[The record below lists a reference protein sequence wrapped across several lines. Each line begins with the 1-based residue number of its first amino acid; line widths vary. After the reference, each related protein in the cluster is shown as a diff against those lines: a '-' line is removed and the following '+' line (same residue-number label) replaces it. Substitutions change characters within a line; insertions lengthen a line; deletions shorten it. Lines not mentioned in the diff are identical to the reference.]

1 MRRLFLLLTWL
12 MALPIGML
20 AQGTTWQT
28 ATTINSGETK
38 EGSLY
43 KYERSERNDEW
54 YKIVVPEEGTTTF
67 TVTPGGSL
75 DIYWIKVYRV
85 EDGELRERN
94 SSGVG
99 KVEKVFPITDMG
111 KGTYYVQ
118 VHRYSGSGSY
128 SLKYEFTPCPI
139 GNDPEPND
147 EYEKSSLLTSGK
159 TNDCRLGYTDDT
171 GLTDNDDWFKIIVPE
186 EGTIEFT
193 INPSQENALDLYWV
207 KVYRVEDG
215 ELKERNSSGAGKEKK
230 VITITDLGI
239 GTFYVQIHRY
249 SGHGGYTL
257 KYEFTPN
264 GFVGDEEPNDE
275 WSEDCALLK
284 SGETLECKLGYT
296 NDKGETDN
304 DDWFKI
310 IVPEEGTIELT
321 LNPSQENALDI
332 YWVKVF
338 RLKDDGDLAERNSSG
353 FGKEEKVFRIT
364 DMGIGTYYVQVHRY
378 SGHGGYTLKYEFI
391 PCPFGNDPEP
401 NNEFDQG
408 SLLTSGKTIDC
419 RLGYTDDTG
428 LTDNDDWF
436 KIVVPEEGTI
446 ELTLNP
452 SQENALDLYWV
463 KVFRLKDDGDL
474 AERNSSGFGKEEKVF
489 RITDMGIGTYYV
501 QVHRYS
507 GHGGY
512 TLKYEFTS
520 CPIDNDP
527 EPNNEFDKGS
537 LLTIGETIGG
547 RLGYTDDSGSTDND
561 DWFKFEVEKD
571 GKAEFTINPNQ
582 ENALDLY
589 WIKVFRLKDD
599 GNLAERNSTGLG
611 KEEKVFSV
619 TDLGLGTYYLQIH
632 RYSGHGGYTLKYEFT
647 PNPYIGDEEPND
659 SYEQAQA
666 LVKGER
672 VMAHLGYTD
681 DTGTTDND
689 DWYKFDVDI
698 IGTPN
703 LTIVPNQTYGLD
715 VYWMKVYT
723 QKEDGDLKELKSSGV
738 GKNQGG
744 MYLPYFDKGTYYVQV
759 HRYSGHGGY
768 TLLYDEEP
776 IRYFDDE
783 PNDEF
788 AQAVIINDGETKVG
802 NIGFKKDEDTYDVD
816 DWFKVN
822 VEEGSQ
828 LMFSYDPDQGEGIDA
843 TLYLYYYENGA
854 LTPVTVKYNQGSLKS
869 GTSAWAHLQSL
880 NIMTDEKMKGGTY
893 YLQLHRNSGMGTYT
907 MTFNVP
913 RRSLDSKVRVHY
925 IGWPSVRKGIPGS
938 FDITVE
944 NTGSTPSGSFFLCIP
959 YSEDIKLLSAYL
971 PDNQGGRTIDA
982 SEMSD
987 EEQHNAVLV
996 FPNLN
1001 PHEKYTFTVWAEGY
1015 VEGKYDARSVSKIEP
1030 VTMTV
1035 LGIMAIHFI
1044 ADVGYSMVEDNIK
1057 SGLAHLVNTTLQ
1069 DEETTKEF
1077 ARAYGVAEEDIRIK
1091 KEEYNMCAHGFK
1103 TVLKKTGESVNTS
1116 LGLDIVNKVMNAV
1129 EDLKSVADAARR
1141 KFMVKH
1147 GRAAFLDKFMDE
1159 FENGTEI
1166 MDEETGANNIVSS
1179 WDPNE
1184 MVGPVGYGDE
1194 HYIGDEAKT
1203 INYRILFENKA
1214 EATAP
1219 AYRIRITDILD
1230 ENVFDVSSVR
1240 FGDTSHD
1247 AGTGWKMTRDGNKL
1261 SWDIEGI
1268 ELPPNVNAPEG
1279 EGYVT
1284 FSVDLKPG
1292 LKNLTEVKNMAT
1304 IIFDYNDPIETNEYV
1319 NTLDLKKPES
1329 AMTSAFYSGSN
1340 VKLNS
1345 KGSDEG
1351 SGIARYKFFAA
1362 KGDGDFELIGESST
1376 AELEYTLPEG
1386 ADAKDYKFAVAAV
1399 DNAGNTQETLSAAIA
1414 ATEGVDGD
1422 ANGDGDV
1429 DVSDID
1435 TIIELVGQFYDA
1447 NNPNHVKADV
1457 NHDKDIDVSDI
1468 DYVIERIK

>member
-118 VHRYSGSGSY
+118 VHRYSDSGSY

-378 SGHGGYTLKYEFI
+378 SGHGGYTLKYEF
-391 PCPFGNDPEP
+391 
-401 NNEFDQG
+401 
-408 SLLTSGKTIDC
+408 
-419 RLGYTDDTG
+419 
-428 LTDNDDWF
+428 
-436 KIVVPEEGTI
+436 
-446 ELTLNP
+446 
-452 SQENALDLYWV
+452 
-463 KVFRLKDDGDL
+463 
-474 AERNSSGFGKEEKVF
+474 
-489 RITDMGIGTYYV
+489 
-501 QVHRYS
+501 
-507 GHGGY
+507 
-512 TLKYEFTS
+512 TS

-703 LTIVPNQTYGLD
+703 LTIVPNQTYELD
-715 VYWMKVYT
+715 VYWMRVYT
-723 QKEDGDLKELKSSGV
+723 LKEDGSLNQLKVKDSGV
-738 GKNQGG
+738 GKYQAG
-744 MYLPYFDKGTYYVQV
+744 MYLPYYDKGTYYVNV

-802 NIGFKKDEDTYDVD
+802 NIGFKKDEETLDVD

-828 LMFSYDPDQGEGIDA
+828 LMFSYDPDQGEGVDA

-854 LTPVTVKYNQGSLKS
+854 LTPVTVYYNQGSLKS

-893 YLQLHRNSGMGTYT
+893 YLQLHRNNGMGTYT
-907 MTFNVP
+907 MTFNIP

-996 FPNLN
+996 FPGLN

-1015 VEGKYDARSVSKIEP
+1015 VEGKYDARGVSKIDP
-1030 VTMTV
+1030 ATMTV

-1069 DEETTKEF
+1069 DEKTTKEF
-1077 ARAYGVAEEDIRIK
+1077 ALAYGVAEEDIRIK

-1103 TVLKKTGESVNTS
+1103 TVLKKTGESVDET
-1116 LGLDIVNKVMNAV
+1116 LGLGVVNKVMNAI

-1147 GRAAFLDKFMDE
+1147 GRAAFINKFMEE

-1219 AYRIRITDILD
+1219 AYRIRITDELD

-1240 FGDTSHD
+1240 FGGTSHD
-1247 AGTGWKMTRDGNKL
+1247 EVGTGWKMKRDGNKL

-1292 LKNLTEVKNMAT
+1292 LNNLAQIKNMAT
-1304 IIFDYNDPIETNEYV
+1304 IVFDYNDPIETNEYV
-1319 NTLDLKKPES
+1319 NTLDLKKPVGT
-1329 AMTSAFYSGSN
+1329 MTSAFCSGSN
-1340 VKLNS
+1340 VKLNC
-1345 KGSDEG
+1345 KGSDEE

-1362 KGDGDFELIGESST
+1362 KGDGEFELIGESST
-1376 AELEYTLPEG
+1376 TELEYTLPEG
-1386 ADAKDYKFAVAAV
+1386 ENAKDYKFAVAAV
-1399 DNAGNTQETLSAAIA
+1399 DNVGNTQETLSAAIA
-1414 ATEGVDGD
+1414 ATEGVYGD
-1422 ANGDGDV
+1422 VTGDGNVNGQDIQALINAI
-1429 DVSDID
+1429 VSESTDPK
-1435 TIIELVGQFYDA
+1435 Y
-1447 NNPNHVKADV
+1447 DV
-1457 NHDKDIDVSDI
+1457 NEDGKINGQDIQVLINIIVASN
-1468 DYVIERIK
+1468 

>member
-1 MRRLFLLLTWL
+1 MRRLLLLLTWL
-12 MALPIGML
+12 IALPIGML

-38 EGSLY
+38 SGSLY
-43 KYERSERNDEW
+43 GYENSERNDEW
-54 YKIVVPEEGTTTF
+54 YKIVVPEEGTAEF
-67 TVTPGGSL
+67 TVSPEGNL
-75 DIYWIKVYRV
+75 DINWIRLYRI
-85 EDGELRERN
+85 EDGKTIERN
-94 SSGVG
+94 YSGIG
-99 KVEKVFPITDMG
+99 KAEKVVPITDIG
-111 KGTYYVQ
+111 SGTYYLQ
-118 VHRYSGSGSY
+118 VHRWSGGTSY
-128 SLKYEFTPCPI
+128 NLKYVFTPCPI
-139 GNDPEPND
+139 KNDPEPND
-147 EYEKSSLLTSGK
+147 E
-159 TNDCRLGYTDDT
+159 
-171 GLTDNDDWFKIIVPE
+171 
-186 EGTIEFT
+186 
-193 INPSQENALDLYWV
+193 
-207 KVYRVEDG
+207 
-215 ELKERNSSGAGKEKK
+215 
-230 VITITDLGI
+230 
-239 GTFYVQIHRY
+239 
-249 SGHGGYTL
+249 
-257 KYEFTPN
+257 
-264 GFVGDEEPNDE
+264 
-275 WSEDCALLK
+275 WSK
-284 SGETLECKLGYT
+284 
-296 NDKGETDN
+296 
-304 DDWFKI
+304 
-310 IVPEEGTIELT
+310 
-321 LNPSQENALDI
+321 
-332 YWVKVF
+332 
-338 RLKDDGDLAERNSSG
+338 
-353 FGKEEKVFRIT
+353 
-364 DMGIGTYYVQVHRY
+364 
-378 SGHGGYTLKYEFI
+378 
-391 PCPFGNDPEP
+391 
-401 NNEFDQG
+401 G
-408 SLLTSGKTIDC
+408 SLLESGKTIDC

-436 KIVVPEEGTI
+436 KIVVPEEGKV
-446 ELTLNP
+446 ELTFDP
-452 SQENALDLYWV
+452 SQEHSLDINWIRLYRV
-463 KVFRLKDDGDL
+463 EGGKTI
-474 AERNSSGFGKEEKVF
+474 ERNYFGIGKEKKVVT
-489 RITDMGIGTYYV
+489 ITDLGIGTFYM
-501 QVHRYS
+501 QIHRWS

-512 TLKYEFTS
+512 TLKYEFT
-520 CPIDNDP
+520 PVDFAGDE
-527 EPNNEFDKGS
+527 EPNDEWGEAS
-537 LLTIGETIGG
+537 LLKSGETIECK
-547 RLGYTDDSGSTDND
+547 LGYNDGTGSTDDD
-561 DWFKFEVEKD
+561 DWFKIIVPQE
-571 GKAEFTINPNQ
+571 GKVEFTLNPSQ
-582 ENALDLY
+582 ENALDINWIRLY
-589 WIKVFRLKDD
+589 RIED
-599 GNLAERNSTGLG
+599 GKTIERNYSGIG
-611 KEEKVFSV
+611 KEEKTVPI
-619 TDLGLGTYYLQIH
+619 TDIGIGTYYLQVH
-632 RYSGHGGYTLKYEFT
+632 RWSGHGGYTLKYEFTPCPIGNDAEPNNEYDKGSLLISGETIDCRLGYTDDTNFTDNDDWFRIEVPEEGKVEFTLNPSQENALDINWIRLYWIDEEGNTKERNYSGIGKEEKTVSITDIGIGTYYLQVHRWSGHGGYTLKYEFTPCPIGNDPEPNNEYPDGSLLESGKTIDCRFGYTDGTNFTDNDDWFRIEVKKDGKAEFTFNPDQEYSLDINWMRLYWIDEEGNTRERYYSGIGKEEKVVSITDLGIGTYYLQIHRWSGHGGYTLKYMFT

-666 LVKGER
+666 LIKGER

-715 VYWMKVYT
+715 INWIRVYSLK
-723 QKEDGDLKELKSSGV
+723 DGDLKEQKYAGV
-738 GKNQGG
+738 GKYQAGI
-744 MYLPYFDKGTYYVQV
+744 YLPYFDKGTYYVQV
-759 HRYSGHGGY
+759 HRWSGHGGY

-802 NIGFKKDEDTYDVD
+802 NIGFKKDEETFDVD

-828 LMFSYDPDQGEGIDA
+828 LMFSYDPDQGEGVDA

-854 LTPVTVKYNQGSLKS
+854 LTPVTVYYNQGSLKS

-893 YLQLHRNSGMGTYT
+893 YLQLHRNNGMGTYT

-1015 VEGKYDARSVSKIEP
+1015 VEGKYDARGVSKIDP
-1030 VTMTV
+1030 ATMTV

-1069 DEETTKEF
+1069 DEEVTKEF
-1077 ARAYGVAEEDIRIK
+1077 ANAYGVAEDDIRDK

-1103 TVLKKTGESVNTS
+1103 TVLKKTGEGVNKA
-1116 LGLDIVNKVMNAV
+1116 LGLEIVNKVMNAI

-1141 KFMVKH
+1141 KFMVKY
-1147 GRAAFLDKFMDE
+1147 GRAAFINKFMEE

-1166 MDEETGANNIVSS
+1166 MDEETGANNIVTS

-1194 HYIGDEAKT
+1194 NYIGGEAMT

-1219 AYRIRITDILD
+1219 AYRIRITDVLD

-1240 FGDTSHD
+1240 FGGTSHD

-1319 NTLDLKKPES
+1319 NTLDLKKPVG

-1345 KGSDEG
+1345 KGSDDE
-1351 SGIARYKFFAA
+1351 SGISRYKFFAA
-1362 KGDGDFELIGESST
+1362 KGDGEFELIGESST

-1386 ADAKDYKFAVAAV
+1386 ENAKDYKFAVAAV
-1399 DNAGNTQETLSAAIA
+1399 DNVGNTQETLSAAIA
-1414 ATEGVDGD
+1414 ATEGVYGD
-1422 ANGDGDV
+1422 VTGDGNVNGQDIQALINAI
-1429 DVSDID
+1429 VSESTDPK
-1435 TIIELVGQFYDA
+1435 Y
-1447 NNPNHVKADV
+1447 DV
-1457 NHDKDIDVSDI
+1457 NEDGKINGQDIQVLINIIVASN
-1468 DYVIERIK
+1468 

>member
-1 MRRLFLLLTWL
+1 MKRILLLLTWL
-12 MALPIGML
+12 IALPIGML

-54 YKIVVPEEGTTTF
+54 YKIVVPEEGTATF

-75 DIYWIKVYRV
+75 EIYWIRLYRV
-85 EDGELRERN
+85 NENGDLVQRN
-94 SSGVG
+94 NSGVG
-99 KVEKVFPITDMG
+99 KVETVFPITDLG
-111 KGTYYVQ
+111 IGTYYVNI
-118 VHRYSGSGSY
+118 HRYSGSGSY
-128 SLKYEFTPCPI
+128 SLKYNFTSCPI

-147 EYEKSSLLTSGK
+147 EWSKASLLTSGK
-159 TNDCRLGYTDDT
+159 TIGCRLGYTDDT
-171 GLTDNDDWFKIIVPE
+171 GKTDDDDWFRIEVPD
-186 EGTIEFT
+186 EGKIEFT
-193 INPSQENALDLYWV
+193 LNPSQDNALDIYWV
-207 KVYRVEDG
+207 RVYRLNENGDLVQ
-215 ELKERNSSGAGKEKK
+215 RNNSGVGKEEE

-239 GTFYVQIHRY
+239 GTFYVNVHRY

-257 KYEFTPN
+257 KYEFTPVN
-264 GFVGDEEPNDE
+264 FVGDEEPNDE
-275 WSEDCALLK
+275 WSQGSLLK

-296 NDKGETDN
+296 DDKGLTDD

-310 IVPEEGTIELT
+310 IVPEEGTVKLT

-332 YWVKVF
+332 YWV
-338 RLKDDGDLAERNSSG
+338 RLYRVNENSDLVQRNNSG
-353 FGKEEKVFRIT
+353 VGKEETAFPIT
-364 DMGIGTYYVQVHRY
+364 DVGIGTYYVNVHRY

-391 PCPFGNDPEP
+391 PCPLGNDPEP
-401 NNEFDQG
+401 NNEFAEG

-428 LTDNDDWF
+428 LTDDDDWF
-436 KIVVPEEGTI
+436 KIVAPEEGTVK
-446 ELTLNP
+446 LTLNP
-452 SQENALDLYWV
+452 NQENGLDIYWV
-463 KVFRLKDDGDL
+463 RLYRVNENGDL
-474 AERNSSGFGKEEKVF
+474 VQRNNSGVGKEETAF
-489 RITDMGIGTYYV
+489 PITDVGKGTFYV
-501 QVHRYS
+501 NVHRYT

-527 EPNNEFDKGS
+527 EPNDEYDKGS
-537 LLTIGETIGG
+537 LLTSGETIGC
-547 RLGYTDDSGSTDND
+547 RLGYTDDTGSTDDD
-561 DWFKFEVEKD
+561 DWFKIEVEKD
-571 GKAEFTINPNQ
+571 GKAEFTLNPNQ
-582 ENALDLY
+582 ENGLDIYWVRLY
-589 WIKVFRLKDD
+589 RLNENGD
-599 GNLAERNSTGLG
+599 LVQRNNSGVG
-611 KEEKVFSV
+611 KEKTAFPI
-619 TDLGLGTYYLQIH
+619 TDVGKGTFYVNVH
-632 RYSGHGGYTLKYEFT
+632 RYTGHGGYTLKYDFT

-659 SYEQAQA
+659 TYKNAQA

-672 VMAHLGYTD
+672 VMAHLGYAD
-681 DTGTTDND
+681 DTGTTDDD

-703 LTIVPNQTYGLD
+703 LTIVPNQTYELD
-715 VYWMKVYT
+715 VYWMRVYT
-723 QKEDGDLKELKSSGV
+723 LKEDGSLIQLKNSGV
-738 GKNQGG
+738 GKYQAG
-744 MYLPYFDKGTYYVQV
+744 MYLPYYDKGTYYVNV

-828 LMFSYDPDQGEGIDA
+828 LMFSYDPDQGEGVDA
-843 TLYLYYYENGA
+843 TLTLYYYENGA
-854 LTPVTVKYNQGSLKS
+854 LTPVTVKYNQGGIKE

-880 NIMTDEKMKGGTY
+880 NIMTDENMKGGTY
-893 YLQLHRNSGMGTYT
+893 YLQLRRNSGMGTYT

-959 YSEDIKLLSAYL
+959 YTEDIKLLSAYL

-987 EEQHNAVLV
+987 EESHNAVLV
-996 FPNLN
+996 FPGLN

-1015 VEGKYDARSVSKIEP
+1015 VEGKYDARGVSKIEP

-1057 SGLAHLVNTTLQ
+1057 SGLAHLVNKTLQ

-1077 ARAYGVAEEDIRIK
+1077 ARAYGVAEEDIRVK

-1103 TVLKKTGESVNTS
+1103 TVLKKTGESVNTA
-1116 LGLDIVNKVMNAV
+1116 LGADIVNKVMNAV

-1141 KFMVKH
+1141 KFMVKY
-1147 GRAAFLDKFMDE
+1147 GRAAFINQFMED

-1194 HYIGDEAKT
+1194 NYIGGEAKT

-1219 AYRIRITDILD
+1219 AYRIRITDVLD

-1292 LKNLTEVKNMAT
+1292 LKNLAQIKNMAT

-1319 NTLDLKKPES
+1319 NTLDLKKPVGT
-1329 AMTSAFYSGSN
+1329 MTSAFYSGSN

-1345 KGSDEG
+1345 KGSDDE
-1351 SGIARYKFFAA
+1351 SGISRYKFFAA
-1362 KGDGDFELIGESST
+1362 KGDGEFELIGESST
-1376 AELEYTLPEG
+1376 TELEYTLPEG
-1386 ADAKDYKFAVAAV
+1386 EKAEDYKFAVAAV
-1399 DNAGNTQETLSAAIA
+1399 DNAGNTQEALSAAIA
-1414 ATEGVDGD
+1414 ATEGVLGD
-1422 ANGDGDV
+1422 LNGDNVV
-1429 DVSDID
+1429 DALDIQD
-1435 TIIELVGQFYDA
+1435 TITLICNDDYNKAADLNNDTFVDA
-1447 NNPNHVKADV
+1447 L
-1457 NHDKDIDVSDI
+1457 DIQDMI
-1468 DYVIERIK
+1468 TIICNE

>member
-1 MRRLFLLLTWL
+1 MKRLFLLLMWL
-12 MALPIGML
+12 TALPIGML

-43 KYERSERNDEW
+43 KYERSERNDDW

-85 EDGELRERN
+85 ENGEIRERN
-94 SSGVG
+94 NSGVG
-99 KVEKVFPITDMG
+99 KEEKVFPITDMG
-111 KGTYYVQ
+111 IGTYYVQ

-147 EYEKSSLLTSGK
+147 EYEKSSLLISGK

-171 GLTDNDDWFKIIVPE
+171 GLTDNDDWFKIVVPE
-186 EGTIEFT
+186 EGKIEFT
-193 INPSQENALDLYWV
+193 INPSQENALNIYWI
-207 KVYRVEDG
+207 KVYRVENG
-215 ELKERNSSGAGKEKK
+215 ELRERNNSGVGKEKK
-230 VITITDLGI
+230 VVTITDLGI
-239 GTFYVQIHRY
+239 GTFYVQVHRY
-249 SGHGGYTL
+249 TGHGGYTL
-257 KYEFTPN
+257 KYEFTPVN
-264 GFVGDEEPNDE
+264 FVGDEEPNDE
-275 WSEDCALLK
+275 WGNASLLK
-284 SGETLECKLGYT
+284 NGETIECKLGFT
-296 NDKGETDN
+296 DANGVTDN

-310 IVPEEGTIELT
+310 IVPEEGTVNLT
-321 LNPSQENALDI
+321 INPSQENGLDI
-332 YWVKVF
+332 YWVKVY
-338 RLKDDGDLAERNSSG
+338 RLDENGEIRERNSSG
-353 FGKEEKVFRIT
+353 VGKEEKVFSIT

-378 SGHGGYTLKYEFI
+378 AGHGGYTLKYEFI
-391 PCPFGNDPEP
+391 PCPLGNDAEP
-401 NNEFDQG
+401 NDEFDKG

-436 KIVVPEEGTI
+436 KIMVPEEGTV

-452 SQENALDLYWV
+452 NQENGLDIYWV
-463 KVFRLKDDGDL
+463 KVYRLDENGEIR
-474 AERNSSGFGKEEKVF
+474 ERNSSGVGKEETVF
-489 RITDMGIGTYYV
+489 SITDMGIGTYYV

-537 LLTIGETIGG
+537 LLTSGETIGC
-547 RLGYTDDSGSTDND
+547 RLGYTDDTGLTDND
-561 DWFKFEVEKD
+561 DWFKIEVKKD
-571 GKAEFTINPNQ
+571 GNAEFTFNPSQ
-582 ENALDLY
+582 ENGLDIY
-589 WIKVFRLKDD
+589 WAKVFRLNEK
-599 GNLAERNSTGLG
+599 GEIIERNNSGVG
-611 KEEKVFSV
+611 KKETVFSV
-619 TDLGLGTYYLQIH
+619 TDLGLGTYYLQVH
-632 RYSGHGGYTLKYEFT
+632 RYTGHGGYTLKYEFT
-647 PNPYIGDEEPND
+647 PNPYIGDTEPNNE
-659 SYEQAQA
+659 YENAQT
-666 LVKGER
+666 LVKGEK

-681 DTGTTDND
+681 DTGYRDDD
-689 DWYKFDVDI
+689 DWYKFDIDI

-715 VYWMKVYT
+715 VYWIKVFSLN
-723 QKEDGDLKELKSSGV
+723 ENGELKELKNSGV
-738 GKNQGG
+738 GKNQAG
-744 MYLPYFDKGTYYVQV
+744 MYLPYYDKGTYYVQV
-759 HRYSGHGGY
+759 HRYTGHGGY
-768 TLLYDEEP
+768 TLLFDEEP
-776 IRYFDDE
+776 IRYYDDE
-783 PNDEF
+783 PNDEY
-788 AQAVIINDGETKVG
+788 AQAVVIHDGETKVG
-802 NIGFKKDEDTYDVD
+802 NIGFKKDEENYDIN
-816 DWFKVN
+816 DWFKVT
-822 VEEGSQ
+822 VDEGSQ

-843 TLYLYYYENGA
+843 TLYLWYDNGG
-854 LTPVTVKYNQGSLKS
+854 TMEPVTVKYNQGSLKS

-880 NIMTDEKMKGGTY
+880 NIMTDENMKGGTY
-893 YLQLHRNSGMGTYT
+893 YLDVHRNSGMGTYT
-907 MTFNVP
+907 MTFNIA
-913 RRSLDSKVRVHY
+913 RRTLDSKVRVHY

-959 YSEDIKLLSAYL
+959 YTEDIKLLSAFL

-987 EEQHNAVLV
+987 EESHNAVLL
-996 FPNLN
+996 FPGLN

-1015 VEGKYDARSVSKIEP
+1015 VEGKYDARGVSKIDP
-1030 VTMTV
+1030 VLTV
-1035 LGIMAIHFI
+1035 LGIMAINFI

-1057 SGLAHLVNTTLQ
+1057 SGLAHLANTNLQ
-1069 DEETTKEF
+1069 TEEVTSEF
-1077 ARAYGVAEEDIRIK
+1077 SRAYGVAEDEIRVK

-1103 TVLKKTGESVNTS
+1103 TVLKKTGESVNKS
-1116 LGLDIVNKVMNAV
+1116 LGLEVVNKVMGLV
-1129 EDLKSVADAARR
+1129 EDMKSVADAARR
-1141 KFMVKH
+1141 KFMVKY
-1147 GRAAFLDKFMDE
+1147 GRAAFINKFMEE
-1159 FENGTEI
+1159 FESTTEI

-1194 HYIGDEAKT
+1194 RYIGGEAKT

-1219 AYRIRITDILD
+1219 AYRIRITDVLD

-1247 AGTGWKMTRDGNKL
+1247 AGTGWKMKRDGNKL

-1319 NTLDLKKPES
+1319 NTLDLGKPEGEM
-1329 AMTSAFYSGSN
+1329 ASAFYSGSN
-1340 VKLNS
+1340 VKLKG
-1345 KGSDEG
+1345 KGSDEE
-1351 SGIARYKFFAA
+1351 SGISRYKFYAS
-1362 KGDGDFELIGESST
+1362 KNDGEFELIGESST
-1376 AELEYTLPEG
+1376 TELEYTLPEG
-1386 ADAKDYKFAVAAV
+1386 AKAEDYKFAVAAV
-1399 DNAGNTQETLSAAIA
+1399 DNAGNIQEALSAAITA
-1414 ATEGVDGD
+1414 KEGVNGD
-1422 ANGDGDV
+1422 FNGDGDV
-1429 DVSDID
+1429 DALDIQD
-1435 TIIELVGQFYDA
+1435 IITLMCNDEYDE
-1447 NNPNHVKADV
+1447 KADV
-1457 NHDKDIDVSDI
+1457 NGDGSVDALDIQDI
-1468 DYVIERIK
+1468 ISIICEQ

>member
-1 MRRLFLLLTWL
+1 MPDDGTVELTIDPNQENGLNIDWIALKWL
-12 MALPIGML
+12 NDKNE
-20 AQGTTWQT
+20 TVNF
-28 ATTINSGETK
+28 NSTGVGVQK
-38 EGSLY
+38 KVL
-43 KYERSERNDEW
+43 
-54 YKIVVPEEGTTTF
+54 TTTN
-67 TVTPGGSL
+67 V
-75 DIYWIKVYRV
+75 
-85 EDGELRERN
+85 
-94 SSGVG
+94 
-99 KVEKVFPITDMG
+99 G
-111 KGTYYVQ
+111 KGTYY
-118 VHRYSGSGSY
+118 
-128 SLKYEFTPCPI
+128 I
-139 GNDPEPND
+139 
-147 EYEKSSLLTSGK
+147 
-159 TNDCRLGYTDDT
+159 
-171 GLTDNDDWFKIIVPE
+171 
-186 EGTIEFT
+186 
-193 INPSQENALDLYWV
+193 
-207 KVYRVEDG
+207 
-215 ELKERNSSGAGKEKK
+215 
-230 VITITDLGI
+230 
-239 GTFYVQIHRY
+239 QIHRY
-249 SGHGGYTL
+249 TAHGGYTL
-257 KYEFTPN
+257 KYVFT
-264 GFVGDEEPNDE
+264 
-275 WSEDCALLK
+275 K
-284 SGETLECKLGYT
+284 
-296 NDKGETDN
+296 
-304 DDWFKI
+304 
-310 IVPEEGTIELT
+310 
-321 LNPSQENALDI
+321 
-332 YWVKVF
+332 
-338 RLKDDGDLAERNSSG
+338 
-353 FGKEEKVFRIT
+353 
-364 DMGIGTYYVQVHRY
+364 
-378 SGHGGYTLKYEFI
+378 
-391 PCPFGNDPEP
+391 
-401 NNEFDQG
+401 
-408 SLLTSGKTIDC
+408 
-419 RLGYTDDTG
+419 
-428 LTDNDDWF
+428 
-436 KIVVPEEGTI
+436 
-446 ELTLNP
+446 
-452 SQENALDLYWV
+452 
-463 KVFRLKDDGDL
+463 
-474 AERNSSGFGKEEKVF
+474 
-489 RITDMGIGTYYV
+489 
-501 QVHRYS
+501 
-507 GHGGY
+507 
-512 TLKYEFTS
+512 
-520 CPIDNDP
+520 
-527 EPNNEFDKGS
+527 
-537 LLTIGETIGG
+537 
-547 RLGYTDDSGSTDND
+547 
-561 DWFKFEVEKD
+561 
-571 GKAEFTINPNQ
+571 
-582 ENALDLY
+582 
-589 WIKVFRLKDD
+589 
-599 GNLAERNSTGLG
+599 
-611 KEEKVFSV
+611 
-619 TDLGLGTYYLQIH
+619 
-632 RYSGHGGYTLKYEFT
+632 
-647 PNPYIGDEEPND
+647 NPYIGDEEPND
-659 SYEQAQA
+659 TYEQAQT

-681 DTGTTDND
+681 ATNYTDND

-698 IGTPN
+698 IGTPS
-703 LTIVPNQTYGLD
+703 LTIVPNQSYGLNID
-715 VYWMKVYT
+715 WIAIYPLN
-723 QKEDGDLKELKSSGV
+723 DGEPKLRTGV
-738 GKNQGG
+738 GRNQAT
-744 MYLPYFDKGTYYVQV
+744 MYLPYYDKGTYYVQV
-759 HRYSGHGGY
+759 HRYTAHGGY

-996 FPNLN
+996 FPGLN

-1015 VEGKYDARSVSKIEP
+1015 VEGKYDARGVSKIDP
-1030 VTMTV
+1030 ATMTV

-1103 TVLKKTGESVNTS
+1103 TVLKKTVNEA
-1116 LGLDIVNKVMNAV
+1116 LGLGVVDKVMNAI

-1147 GRAAFLDKFMDE
+1147 GRAAFINKFMEE

-1362 KGDGDFELIGESST
+1362 KGDGEFELIGESST
-1376 AELEYTLPEG
+1376 TELEYTLPEG
-1386 ADAKDYKFAVAAV
+1386 ENAKDYKFAVAAV
-1399 DNAGNTQETLSAAIA
+1399 DNVGNTQETLSAAIA
-1414 ATEGVDGD
+1414 ATEGVYGD
-1422 ANGDGDV
+1422 VTGDGNVNGQDIQALINAI
-1429 DVSDID
+1429 VSESTDPK
-1435 TIIELVGQFYDA
+1435 Y
-1447 NNPNHVKADV
+1447 DV
-1457 NHDKDIDVSDI
+1457 NEDGKINGQDIQVLINIIVASN
-1468 DYVIERIK
+1468 

>member
-1 MRRLFLLLTWL
+1 MKRLFLLLTWL
-12 MALPIGML
+12 IALPIGML
-20 AQGTTWQT
+20 AQGTTWQS

-43 KYERSERNDEW
+43 SYENSKREDEW
-54 YKIVVPEEGTTTF
+54 YKIVVPEEGTVEF
-67 TVTPGGSL
+67 TLTPGGNL
-75 DIYWIKVYRV
+75 DINWIRIYR
-85 EDGELRERN
+85 
-94 SSGVG
+94 
-99 KVEKVFPITDMG
+99 
-111 KGTYYVQ
+111 
-118 VHRYSGSGSY
+118 
-128 SLKYEFTPCPI
+128 
-139 GNDPEPND
+139 
-147 EYEKSSLLTSGK
+147 
-159 TNDCRLGYTDDT
+159 
-171 GLTDNDDWFKIIVPE
+171 
-186 EGTIEFT
+186 IE
-193 INPSQENALDLYWV
+193 N
-207 KVYRVEDG
+207 G
-215 ELKERNSSGAGKEKK
+215 ELKERNYSGVGSKEK
-230 VITITDLGI
+230 VVTITDV
-239 GTFYVQIHRY
+239 GTGTYYLQVHRWT
-249 SGHGGYTL
+249 GGTSYTL
-257 KYEFTPN
+257 KYVFTP
-264 GFVGDEEPNDE
+264 
-275 WSEDCALLK
+275 
-284 SGETLECKLGYT
+284 
-296 NDKGETDN
+296 
-304 DDWFKI
+304 
-310 IVPEEGTIELT
+310 
-321 LNPSQENALDI
+321 
-332 YWVKVF
+332 
-338 RLKDDGDLAERNSSG
+338 
-353 FGKEEKVFRIT
+353 
-364 DMGIGTYYVQVHRY
+364 
-378 SGHGGYTLKYEFI
+378 
-391 PCPFGNDPEP
+391 CPIKNDPEP
-401 NNEFDQG
+401 NNEWSKG
-408 SLLTSGKTIDC
+408 SLLENGKTIDC

-436 KIVVPEEGTI
+436 KFEVPEEGKIDLTFDPTQGINLDINWIRIYRVENGELKERNYSGIGSSKKTVTITDLGIGTFYMQVHRWTGHGGYTLKYEYTRVDFAGDEEPNDEWSEDCALLKSGETI
-446 ELTLNP
+446 ECKLGYTDANGVTDDDDWFKIMVPQEGKVEFTLNP
-452 SQENALDLYWV
+452 SQENALDINWIRLYWI
-463 KVFRLKDDGDL
+463 KDGEL
-474 AERNSSGFGKEEKVF
+474 RERNYSGIGKEEKTVS
-489 RITDMGIGTYYV
+489 ITDIGIGTFYL
-501 QVHRYS
+501 QVHRWT

-512 TLKYEFTS
+512 KLKYQFTP
-520 CPIDNDP
+520 CPIGNDA
-527 EPNNEFDKGS
+527 EPNDEWSKGS
-537 LLTIGETIGG
+537 LLISGETIEC
-547 RLGYTDDSGSTDND
+547 RLGYKDDTDYTDND
-561 DWFKFEVEKD
+561 DWYRIEVPEE
-571 GKAEFTINPNQ
+571 GKGEFTLNPSQ
-582 ENALDLY
+582 ENALDIN
-589 WIKVFRLKDD
+589 WIRLFRIENGELK
-599 GNLAERNSTGLG
+599 ERNYSGIG
-611 KEEKVFSV
+611 KEKKTVSI
-619 TDLGLGTYYLQIH
+619 TDLGIGTFYLQVH
-632 RYSGHGGYTLKYEFT
+632 RWTGHGGYTLKYEFT
-647 PNPYIGDEEPND
+647 PCPIANDAEPNKEYADASLLESGKTIGCRFGYTDDTGYTDDDDWFKIEVAKDGKAEFTLDPSQEFELDINWIRLFRIENDELKERNYSGVGREKKVVSITDLGIGTFYLQVHRWTGHGGYTLNYQFTPNPYIGDDEPNND
-659 SYEQAQA
+659 YENAQSI
-666 LVKGER
+666 VKGEK

-689 DWYKFDVDI
+689 DWYKFDIDI
-698 IGTPN
+698 IGTPSISI
-703 LTIVPNQTYGLD
+703 TPNQTYELD
-715 VYWMKVYT
+715 VNWIRVYSL
-723 QKEDGDLKELKSSGV
+723 QDGELKELKYSGIGRQQV
-738 GKNQGG
+738 NV
-744 MYLPYFDKGTYYVQV
+744 YLPYYDQGTYYIQV
-759 HRYSGHGGY
+759 HRWTGHGGY
-768 TLLYDEEP
+768 TLLFDEEP
-776 IRYFDDE
+776 IRYFDNE
-783 PNDEF
+783 PNDEVS
-788 AQAVIINDGETKVG
+788 QAVIINDGETKVG
-802 NIGFKKDEDTYDVD
+802 NIGFKKDEETDDIN
-816 DWFKVN
+816 DWFKVT
-822 VEEGSQ
+822 VDEGSQ

-843 TLYLYYYENGA
+843 TLYLWYDNGG
-854 LTPVTVKYNQGSLKS
+854 TMEPVTVKYNQGSLKS
-869 GTSAWAHLQSL
+869 GTQAWAHLQSL
-880 NIMTDEKMKGGTY
+880 NIMTDENMKGGTY
-893 YLQLHRNSGMGTYT
+893 YLDLHRNSGMGTYT
-907 MTFNVP
+907 MTFSTV
-913 RRSLDSKVRVHY
+913 RRTLDSKVRVHY
-925 IGWPSVRKGIPGS
+925 VGWPSVRRGIPGS

-959 YSEDIKLLSAYL
+959 YTEDIKLLSAFL
-971 PDNQGGRTIDA
+971 PDKQGGRTIDA

-987 EEQHNAVLV
+987 EESHNAVLV

-1015 VEGKYDARSVSKIEP
+1015 VEGKYNARGVSKVDP
-1030 VTMTV
+1030 ATMTV

-1399 DNAGNTQETLSAAIA
+1399 DNAGNAQETLSAAIA
-1414 ATEGVDGD
+1414 AGVPGD
-1422 ANGDGDV
+1422 VNGDEEVGVGDLIS
-1429 DVSDID
+1429 VSNFMAQGEESGV
-1435 TIIELVGQFYDA
+1435 TKER
-1447 NNPNHVKADV
+1447 ADV
-1457 NHDKDIDVSDI
+1457 NQDTEVGVGDLITISNIMAGK
-1468 DYVIERIK
+1468 EE